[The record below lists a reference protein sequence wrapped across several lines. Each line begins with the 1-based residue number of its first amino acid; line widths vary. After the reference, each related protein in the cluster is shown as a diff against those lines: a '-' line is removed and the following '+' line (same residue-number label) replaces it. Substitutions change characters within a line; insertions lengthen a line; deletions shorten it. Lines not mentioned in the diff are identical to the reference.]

1 MAFITLKIRLFESQ
15 QKKHF
20 RYFSNAMQLAAYWS
34 LSEPIETRERVFM
47 APEIFTPAR
56 KKQDFFDSVKRSC

>member
-34 LSEPIETRERVFM
+34 LSEPIETRERVSM